1 MKIKQHWA
9 LASILIA
16 HITLSLVYATSVPL
30 WDSYDGPYHYS
41 TARYI
46 SLTGTYPN
54 SSQTKHVDYIP
65 QFSLY
70 YVLAGIAMSPIRST
84 DKVEPE
90 LNPGGAWR
98 RLYIYDPRAHEFPYQ
113 GTAAAV
119 FLGRLLSIVLGTLA
133 VACTWFIAKN
143 LFPQR
148 PAIGL
153 TATLLHAFWPLSTF
167 IGSVITNDIA
177 VGLAGSVVLWLVSRL
192 VASYRVIPLQ
202 MSKQVAYM
210 PQAYNLATQKQ
221 RATIWFAILIAIL
234 AGVLSKSNGVALVGF
249 GLPIAIW
256 AFIRTCRQRPSIA
269 SIILLILSFLALLI
283 YFFPYGDYLPL
294 LYLKVR
300 AVRYSLYDSIF
311 NPTESLFMTLPTLI
325 RTKLIHP
332 NLIRYIPDYIFGI
345 FGSVSLFMPTSW
357 YQIARVSSLIPVF
370 GLLLAKRRGYQARHI
385 WLLGNAFF
393 WMCFIAFVPSL
404 LYNDF
409 WQSFQARYF
418 LPAWSALMLL
428 IVIGLDSL
436 PRFMRRS
443 AMLSVVG
450 AVCLVGLMTP
460 IVVMRAAYNKPTFVS
475 DRLTYSYP
483 TQMATSLRFAESG
496 LFGPSDMIELFGVS
510 IARDRLVIDPARIVY
525 ADDAESWQARM
536 RGEPMIELD
545 WRVIK
550 KPSANY
556 TVQIEGVTTNGEA
569 VPLLRAIP
577 GYGKFPTV
585 LWTSGD
591 QFRERIRLPEQNL
604 TAIRLQWMNGSTG
617 QALESNCPQ
626 KNYCEFALPV
636 AK

>member
-1 MKIKQHWA
+1 MLRKK
-9 LASILIA
+9 
-16 HITLSLVYATSVPL
+16 VYATSVPL

-46 SLTGTYPN
+46 SLNGTYPN

-98 RLYIYDPRAHEFPYQ
+98 RLYIYDPHAHEFPYQ

-143 LFPQR
+143 LFPNR

-177 VGLAGSVVLWLVSRL
+177 VALAGSVVLWLISRL
-192 VASYRVIPLQ
+192 VATYRDGRLKRHSP
-202 MSKQVAYM
+202 
-210 PQAYNLATQKQ
+210 T
-221 RATIWFAILIAIL
+221 WFAIGLAIV
-234 AGVLSKSNGVALVGF
+234 AGVLSKNSGIALIGF
-249 GLPIAIW
+249 AI
-256 AFIRTCRQRPSIA
+256 P
-269 SIILLILSFLALLI
+269 ILLWFLLRVYRKNIKRAILFMAGLCLLLVI
-283 YFFPYGDYLPL
+283 LYIFPYRQYADYFPL
-294 LYLKVR
+294 LYLRVR
-300 AVRYSLYDSIF
+300 AIRDTIFGGSENNSSILSSL
-311 NPTESLFMTLPTLI
+311 PMLI

-357 YQIARVSSLIPVF
+357 YQIARVSSLIPIF

-436 PRFMRRS
+436 PRFMRRP

-483 TQMATSLRFAESG
+483 TQMTTSLRFAESS

-510 IARDRLVIDPARIVY
+510 VARDRLVIDPARIVY

-536 RGEPMIELD
+536 RGEPMLELD

-550 KPSANY
+550 KPAATY

-569 VPLLRAIP
+569 VPLLSAIP
-577 GYGKFPTV
+577 GYGKFPTA

-604 TAIRLQWMNGSTG
+604 TAIRIQWMNGATG